1 MTSELRDELQ
11 SSLAGSYTIEREL
24 GGGWMSHVFIAEEAA
39 LGRRV
44 AVKVLRPDLFGEI
57 SAERFKRETL
67 IAARLQHPNIVPVL
81 TAGEA
86 AGLPYYTMPFVV
98 GESLETKLDREGA
111 LPVREATRLLSG
123 VARALAY
130 AHRHGVVHRDIKPGN
145 VLVAEGTALVIDFGI
160 AKAILNARE
169 GSAPHNEQFHDAR
182 DRHGEDR
189 HRRLTHAGATIGT
202 PAYMAPEQIIAD
214 PATDY
219 RADIYSF
226 GMLAYEV
233 LAGSVPFDG
242 LSYQSLLAAHLTE
255 VPKPLSELRP
265 ELPQELVAL
274 VARCLEKE
282 PADRPASAEE
292 LVFVLESISGSDEV
306 PSTQT
311 RERTP
316 DEVVATAR
324 DRAAKEQRHIASLT
338 PMVAR
343 GAEEAELTASF
354 EESTRDRGLLHAVV
368 AEAGLGK
375 STLVD
380 GFLRTI
386 TSVDSRILV
395 GRGRCSER
403 LAGAEAYLPVLEALE
418 GLIAGSGGHHV
429 ARQMRHLAPAWYA
442 LVDPASTARLSDTS
456 APADARV
463 SSSEQMKRQLGSL
476 LLELSRSSPV
486 ILFLEDVHWA
496 DTATVDLI
504 GYLADRFDTLRML
517 LLVTYRPSDLLLARH
532 PFADTK
538 LRLQSRGAARETRLR
553 PFDRAQVGAYLEIVY
568 PRHEFPDEFITVLHA
583 RTEGTPL
590 FVADVV
596 RQLANRGVITNR
608 RGSWQLDRE
617 IESVASELPESVRS
631 VIQRT
636 IDRLDEE
643 DRRLLVTASVQGVA
657 FDSAVVAHALETDAA
672 PVEERLERLE
682 RVHAIVRCVGE
693 GLLAGR
699 TPSLRYVF
707 AHILYQNTLQ
717 ATLRATRRMTVSA
730 KVAGAMQAYHGDDP
744 SYAAQL
750 GVVHTAARQFDSAAT
765 YFLKAARAATRVFAN
780 KEAVLLARRGLDA
793 VESMPAGGDQ
803 AKLELQLQVALG
815 VPLTELQGYAS
826 SEVQAAYSRARDL
839 CAVTGDTPAQIP
851 VLHGLYRFYTVR
863 GELHTAHD
871 VVQQLAAI
879 AEATGDS
886 KQVVL
891 ARSAMGPPLIHLG
904 EFEAA
909 EEHLKAA
916 VAAYDPQ
923 KQSTGWVVTG
933 AFMPA
938 SWLAI
943 VAWLLGKP
951 GEALE
956 KSQQARELAERQ
968 QYPFAVAYAQCLTA
982 WLHQYRGDAA
992 AVKRHAEAA
1001 IELSRTH
1008 DYVQWLALGLMFREW
1023 ARVALGED
1031 PESVGRLS
1039 RAIEQFRRTGAELN
1053 LPHFLAMLADAHG
1066 RTGDVPKA
1074 LATIEDAI
1082 DIATK
1087 NDDRCWEPELRRLK
1101 GELLLQL
1108 GEGKAHEV
1116 ANAERSAEESFREA
1130 LAAAGRQKSRSLQLR
1145 AAVSLARLLV
1155 RQQRAGEAG
1164 ETLAGALEHLADP
1177 SVPEVDEARAILH
1190 SLSTLKT
1197 LDDVTLG
1204 RERDPGASREAGR

>member
-1 MTSELRDELQ
+1 
-11 SSLAGSYTIEREL
+11 
-24 GGGWMSHVFIAEEAA
+24 
-39 LGRRV
+39 
-44 AVKVLRPDLFGEI
+44 
-57 SAERFKRETL
+57 
-67 IAARLQHPNIVPVL
+67 
-81 TAGEA
+81 
-86 AGLPYYTMPFVV
+86 
-98 GESLETKLDREGA
+98 
-111 LPVREATRLLSG
+111 
-123 VARALAY
+123 
-130 AHRHGVVHRDIKPGN
+130 
-145 VLVAEGTALVIDFGI
+145 
-160 AKAILNARE
+160 
-169 GSAPHNEQFHDAR
+169 
-182 DRHGEDR
+182 
-189 HRRLTHAGATIGT
+189 
-202 PAYMAPEQIIAD
+202 
-214 PATDY
+214 
-219 RADIYSF
+219 
-226 GMLAYEV
+226 
-233 LAGSVPFDG
+233 
-242 LSYQSLLAAHLTE
+242 
-255 VPKPLSELRP
+255 
-265 ELPQELVAL
+265 
-274 VARCLEKE
+274 
-282 PADRPASAEE
+282 
-292 LVFVLESISGSDEV
+292 
-306 PSTQT
+306 
-311 RERTP
+311 
-316 DEVVATAR
+316 
-324 DRAAKEQRHIASLT
+324 
-338 PMVAR
+338 
-343 GAEEAELTASF
+343 
-354 EESTRDRGLLHAVV
+354 
-368 AEAGLGK
+368 
-375 STLVD
+375 
-380 GFLRTI
+380 
-386 TSVDSRILV
+386 
-395 GRGRCSER
+395 
-403 LAGAEAYLPVLEALE
+403 
-418 GLIAGSGGHHV
+418 
-429 ARQMRHLAPAWYA
+429 
-442 LVDPASTARLSDTS
+442 
-456 APADARV
+456 
-463 SSSEQMKRQLGSL
+463 
-476 LLELSRSSPV
+476 
-486 ILFLEDVHWA
+486 
-496 DTATVDLI
+496 
-504 GYLADRFDTLRML
+504 
-517 LLVTYRPSDLLLARH
+517 
-532 PFADTK
+532 
-538 LRLQSRGAARETRLR
+538 
-553 PFDRAQVGAYLEIVY
+553 
-568 PRHEFPDEFITVLHA
+568 
-583 RTEGTPL
+583 
-590 FVADVV
+590 
-596 RQLANRGVITNR
+596 
-608 RGSWQLDRE
+608 
-617 IESVASELPESVRS
+617 
-631 VIQRT
+631 
-636 IDRLDEE
+636 
-643 DRRLLVTASVQGVA
+643 
-657 FDSAVVAHALETDAA
+657 
-672 PVEERLERLE
+672 
-682 RVHAIVRCVGE
+682 
-693 GLLAGR
+693 
-699 TPSLRYVF
+699 
-707 AHILYQNTLQ
+707 
-717 ATLRATRRMTVSA
+717 
-730 KVAGAMQAYHGDDP
+730 
-744 SYAAQL
+744 
-750 GVVHTAARQFDSAAT
+750 
-765 YFLKAARAATRVFAN
+765 
-780 KEAVLLARRGLDA
+780 
-793 VESMPAGGDQ
+793 
-803 AKLELQLQVALG
+803 
-815 VPLTELQGYAS
+815 
-826 SEVQAAYSRARDL
+826 
-839 CAVTGDTPAQIP
+839 

-951 GEALE
+951 SEALE
-956 KSQQARELAERQ
+956 KSQLAREIAERQ

>member
-1 MTSELRDELQ
+1 MR
-11 SSLAGSYTIEREL
+11 ER
-24 GGGWMSHVFIAEEAA
+24 GT
-39 LGRRV
+39 
-44 AVKVLRPDLFGEI
+44 RP
-57 SAERFKRETL
+57 
-67 IAARLQHPNIVPVL
+67 
-81 TAGEA
+81 
-86 AGLPYYTMPFVV
+86 
-98 GESLETKLDREGA
+98 
-111 LPVREATRLLSG
+111 
-123 VARALAY
+123 
-130 AHRHGVVHRDIKPGN
+130 
-145 VLVAEGTALVIDFGI
+145 
-160 AKAILNARE
+160 
-169 GSAPHNEQFHDAR
+169 NEQINDAR
-182 DRHGEDR
+182 DHHSEAR

-202 PAYMAPEQIIAD
+202 PAYMAPEQIIGD

-255 VPKPLSELRP
+255 VPKSLSACPRAP
-265 ELPQELVAL
+265 TGACR
-274 VARCLEKE
+274 ARGAMSREG
-282 PADRPASAEE
+282 ARRPA
-292 LVFVLESISGSDEV
+292 VLRGGARFRAREHKAGATRSLN
-306 PSTQT
+306 TQT

-324 DRAAKEQRHIASLT
+324 DRAAKEQRHVASLT

-343 GAEEAELTASF
+343 GAEEAELSASF
-354 EESTRDRGLLHAVV
+354 EESTRDRGQLHAVV
-368 AEAGLGK
+368 AEPGLGK
-375 STLVD
+375 TTLVD
-380 GFLRTI
+380 GFLRKI
-386 TSVDSRILV
+386 TSVDGRILV

-403 LAGAEAYLPVLEALE
+403 LAGAEAYLPVLEVLE
-418 GLIAGSGGHHV
+418 DLSPGAAAITLRDRCDTSRRPYV
-429 ARQMRHLAPAWYA
+429 
-442 LVDPASTARLSDTS
+442 LVDPASTTRLSDTS
-456 APADARV
+456 APADTRV

-476 LLELSRSSPV
+476 MLELSRSSPL

-553 PFDRAQVGAYLEIVY
+553 PFDRAQVGAYLETVY

-617 IESVASELPESVRS
+617 IGSVVSELPESVRS

-643 DRRLLVTASVQGVA
+643 DRRLLVSASVQGVA
-657 FDSAVVAHALETDAA
+657 FDSAVVAQALEIDAA
-672 PVEERLERLE
+672 QVEERLERLE
-682 RVHAIVRCVGE
+682 RVHAIVQCVGE

-730 KVAGAMQAYHGDDP
+730 KVAAAMQGYHGDDP

-750 GVVHTAARQFDSAAT
+750 GVVHSSARQFDSAAT

-780 KEAVLLARRGLDA
+780 KEAVLLARRGLEA
-793 VESMPAGGDQ
+793 VEGMPAGDDQ

-839 CAVTGDTPAQIP
+839 CAQTGDAPAQIP

-863 GELHTAHD
+863 GELHMAHD

-904 EFEAA
+904 EFESA
-909 EEHLKAA
+909 EEHLQAA

-943 VAWLLGKP
+943 VAWLLGRP
-951 GEALE
+951 SEALE
-956 KSQQARELAERQ
+956 KSQLAREIAERQ
-968 QYPFAVAYAQCLTA
+968 HYPFAVAYAQCLTA

-1001 IELSRTH
+1001 IEISRTH

-1066 RTGDVPKA
+1066 RTGDVPKG
-1074 LATIEDAI
+1074 LAIIEDAI

-1108 GEGKAHEV
+1108 SE
-1116 ANAERSAEESFREA
+1116 ANAADLASVERSAEDTFRAA
-1130 LAAAGRQKSRSLQLR
+1130 LDAATRQKSRSLELR
-1145 AAVSLARLLV
+1145 AAVSLARLFV
-1155 RQQRAGEAG
+1155 RQQRAAEAR
-1164 ETLAGALEHLADP
+1164 ETLAGVLEHLADP
-1177 SVPEVDEARAILH
+1177 SVPEVEEARAILH
-1190 SLSTLKT
+1190 SLSMFQRP
-1197 LDDVTLG
+1197 DDVAVG
-1204 RERDPGASREAGR
+1204 RERGPGVSRDAGH